1 MAAVPRSAAKRVI
14 ELTLELEAG
23 SDPISGTVRGS
34 GAAEIAFVGWLS
46 LSVALDDLRNRDVSQ
61 ATALAGLGIAQHLTR
76 TEREVVDLLCLG
88 LTNPQIADR
97 LFVSH
102 RTVQGHLGRIFRK
115 FNVRSRT
122 ELAALVLR
130 SAGSSRAEIGPDGP
144 KDNDAS
150 HQT

>member
-14 ELTLELEAG
+14 KLTLELEAG
-23 SDPISGTVRGS
+23 SDPISGTVRGP
-34 GAAEIAFVGWLS
+34 GAAESFVGWLG

-76 TEREVVDLLCLG
+76 TESEVVDLLCLG
-88 LTNPQIADR
+88 LTNPQIAAR